1 MADAT
6 DAGDS
11 CSAFILLTLVR
22 HGETP
27 ENKANII
34 QGQTDTLLSDEGIK
48 QAQLAGNK
56 LNDEVFSHIYSSDL
70 KRARKTAE
78 EIINQNNCC
87 SQMKIVEDSRLR
99 ERGYGVAE
107 GVSNQRFKQM
117 AAENNMK
124 TNIFTPK
131 GGETVAELK
140 ERAAKFLNSIIHE
153 IGTSHCSDSS
163 SSIQNDI
170 CVNDR
175 IIDEPQTSKCVT
187 QKQEKMSQLAN
198 ILAVS
203 HGGLIRQLLLHCMD
217 DLPSKF
223 PPGSKRR
230 ISFTSPNTGLSK
242 LKIYLKKETKLPE
255 FVECFYLYNAE
266 HLS

>member
-1 MADAT
+1 
-6 DAGDS
+6 
-11 CSAFILLTLVR
+11 
-22 HGETP
+22 
-27 ENKANII
+27 
-34 QGQTDTLLSDEGIK
+34 
-48 QAQLAGNK
+48 
-56 LNDEVFSHIYSSDL
+56 
-70 KRARKTAE
+70 
-78 EIINQNNCC
+78 
-87 SQMKIVEDSRLR
+87 
-99 ERGYGVAE
+99 
-107 GVSNQRFKQM
+107 M

-131 GGETVAELK
+131 EGETVAELK
-140 ERAAKFLNSIIHE
+140 ERATKFLNSIIHE
-153 IGTSHCSDSS
+153 IGTLHCSDSS

-170 CVNDR
+170 CVNDK

-266 HLS
+266 HLG